1 MRWLAW
7 APFGAAALHVFEEFA
22 WPGGFL
28 DWYRI
33 YRPEIANSLT
43 PRFMF
48 WINAI
53 FLAACAG
60 AGQQGFSEYGV
71 AFWLT
76 MASIELGNAG
86 YHVLGTIR
94 TKRYSP
100 GVVTGVLL
108 YVPISLYGY
117 WFFVTRGLASHGTAV
132 LALALGLLYP
142 VWSLWNHRRRAAK
155 AA

>member
-1 MRWLAW
+1 MNSTPTRLAMRQMTS
-7 APFGAAALHVFEEFA
+7 GARKCSCRRYAASAV
-22 WPGGFL
+22 
-28 DWYRI
+28 
-33 YRPEIANSLT
+33 ANT
-43 PRFMF
+43 GFMF

-94 TKRYSP
+94 TRRYSP

-117 WFFVTRGLASHGTAV
+117 WFFVTSRLASRGTAV
-132 LALALGLLYP
+132 VALALGLLFP

-155 AA
+155 VA

>member
-1 MRWLAW
+1 MLSW
-7 APFGAAALHVFEEFA
+7 APFLAAVLHIVEEFV

-28 DWYRI
+28 EWYKA
-33 YRPEIANSLT
+33 YRPEIAKSLT
-43 PRFMF
+43 PRF
-48 WINAI
+48 IVIVNALLL
-53 FLAACAG
+53 FTTASAG
-60 AGQQGFSEYGV
+60 FQGFSQNGV
-71 AFWLT
+71 ALWLT
-76 MASIELGNAG
+76 TASIELGNAG

-117 WFFVTRGLASHGTAV
+117 WFFVTNGLASHGTAAI
-132 LALALGLLYP
+132 ALALGLLYP
-142 VWSLWNHRRRAAK
+142 VWSLWNHRRRAAR